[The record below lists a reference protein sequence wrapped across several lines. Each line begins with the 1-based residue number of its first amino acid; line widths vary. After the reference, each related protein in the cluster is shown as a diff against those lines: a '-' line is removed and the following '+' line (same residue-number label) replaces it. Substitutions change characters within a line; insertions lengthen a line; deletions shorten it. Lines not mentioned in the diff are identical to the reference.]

1 MTPAELDKSSFCVFI
16 GIVTAILLI
25 GAAAFYI
32 SNDYHKRHTW
42 WKLLSRVFKYDYL
55 YLECQEDRSNLVGIA
70 RIHKDGN
77 GEAYVNLVY
86 NGKFSYIKPLDEIIN
101 EKKEKK
107 FTNSEPEPKWKIIW
121 LTCSSKKYAP
131 MDEDEWLK
139 KVKEVV
145 DEA

>member
-1 MTPAELDKSSFCVFI
+1 MIPPVCVFLTI
-16 GIVTAILLI
+16 ITAAVLI
-25 GAAAFYI
+25 CTLVFYI
-32 SNDYHKRHTW
+32 SNNYHKRHTW

-77 GEAYVNLVY
+77 GGAYINLVY
-86 NGKFSYIKPLDEIIN
+86 NGKFSYIKPLEEILN
-101 EKKEKK
+101 KKKRKK
-107 FTNSEPEPKWKIIW
+107 DTSEEEPAWKIIW

-145 DEA
+145 DEV